1 MKISDIMTK
10 NPYTLS
16 PDNTV
21 AEAADLFLQK
31 HIDGAPVVKNGKLI
45 GLIGKTQLYK
55 ALANNTALDYP
66 IEKLMITEVAT
77 CRPDDEVD
85 ILTDTKFN
93 RLPVV
98 IDDIVVGIVNQSDLI
113 RHYNMEIK
121 DLKEIKLL
129 KEQLDAIFEA
139 SYDYLFVTDA
149 EGRVTK
155 ANSAYYRITGIKP
168 EEVIGKTMYEL
179 VAQGF
184 YDRSCSVEVIE
195 TLRPVTFVQKIKTG
209 RTVLVTGN
217 PVFDDEGRLMSVITN
232 GRDITELNE
241 LKKAVEHGQSLSR
254 HYKNELSRIK
264 GLENCVVASSVMA
277 ELMEKIN
284 HLAQFDSAVL
294 ITGESGVGKEII
306 AHQIHLQSSRA
317 DKPYIRINCAAIP
330 ETLLESELFGYAEGA
345 FTGAKKGGKMGIFE
359 LAHGGTLLLDEIGEL
374 PQGMQ
379 AKLLRV
385 IQENEV
391 SRIGATKTTKIDVRI
406 ITSTNR
412 DLNEMVKSNEFR
424 KDLFYRLNVV
434 PVRVPPLRERRE
446 EIPALI
452 DHFLDIFNKKYKLE
466 KQIDPRLI
474 DKLITYDW
482 PGNVRELKNMIER
495 AIVTSPERVIREIT
509 LESDYTMQYED
520 EALKLEATD
529 NLRDIVQEIEKYYIK
544 TYFDKYGSTRK
555 AAAALG
561 ISQSTLCRKAA
572 MYDIDLSGQNP
583 NSIN

>member
-10 NPYTLS
+10 NPYVLS
-16 PDNTV
+16 PNHTI

-31 HIDGAPVVKNGKLI
+31 HIDGAPVVENGTLI

-66 IEKLMITEVAT
+66 VSKLMITDVIS
-77 CRPDDEVD
+77 CHPDDD
-85 ILTDTKFN
+85 IDTLIDKDLS
-93 RLPVV
+93 RLPV
-98 IDDIVVGIVNQSDLI
+98 INNGQVVGIVTLSDLI
-113 RHYNMEIK
+113 RHFNMEIK
-121 DLKEIKLL
+121 DLKNIKLM
-129 KEQLDAIFEA
+129 KEQLDAVFEA
-139 SYDYLFVTDA
+139 SFDYLFVTDA

-155 ANSAYYRITGIKP
+155 ANQAYYRITGIKP
-168 EEVIGKTMYEL
+168 EEVLGKTMYEL

-195 TLRPVTFVQKIKTG
+195 TLKPVTFVQKIKTG

-217 PVFDDEGRLMSVITN
+217 PVFDEDGKLMSVITN

-241 LKKAVEHGQSLSR
+241 LKRAVEHVESLSQ
-254 HYKNELSRIK
+254 HYKNELNRIK
-264 GLENCVVASSVMA
+264 GLSDCVVASSIMK
-277 ELMEKIN
+277 ELMEKVS

-306 AHQIHLQSSRA
+306 AHQIHLQSPRR

-330 ETLLESELFGYAEGA
+330 ENLLESELFGYVEGA
-345 FTGAKKGGKMGIFE
+345 FTGAKKSGKMGIFE
-359 LAHGGTLLLDEIGEL
+359 LANGGTLLLDEIGEL
-374 PQGMQ
+374 PTSMQ

-391 SRIGATKTTKIDVRI
+391 TRIGGTSTTKIDVRL

-412 DLNEMVKSNEFR
+412 DLNEMIKRNEFR

-434 PVRVPPLRERRE
+434 PIRVPSLRERRE

-452 DHFLDIFNKKYKLE
+452 GHFFDNFNKKYKLE

-482 PGNVRELKNMIER
+482 PGNIRELKNVIER
-495 AIVTSPERVIREIT
+495 AIVTSADKIIKEII
-509 LESDYTMQYED
+509 
-520 EALKLEATD
+520 LEADHLVDYDEEDIFKLGVTD
-529 NLRDIVQEIEKYYIK
+529 NLREIVQEIEKYYIR
-544 TYFDKYGSTRK
+544 TYFEKYRSTRK
-555 AAAALG
+555 AATALG
-561 ISQSTLCRKAA
+561 ISQSTFCRKAA
-572 MYDIDLSGQNP
+572 MYDIKLNGDELQLN
-583 NSIN
+583 